1 LTFSALLLVL
11 GSAVLH
17 AGWSAAIKSS
27 RDPLC
32 FNLLQV
38 GAHLLLLTLLLP
50 WIDLREVPP
59 AAWRFLAATGI
70 AHGGY
75 FYWMSRAYEQGD
87 LTLVYP
93 IARSTPAFLP
103 LLAVPLLGDPITP
116 AGAAGIAIVVGGM
129 WLVPIGAGF
138 RWAAFRA
145 PGAGYAYLTLAA
157 TVAYSFCDKG
167 AMVALTRAPWTSPV
181 PRAVFYCLA
190 IGSASAL
197 VFAPL
202 VVRRRGWTTVRAVG
216 RKEAARAAAAALVS
230 LLSYGMILES
240 LRSAPVSYVVAVRQS
255 SVLFALVL
263 GVTWLGERP
272 DRLRLVGAV
281 ATVLG
286 VVLIALA
293 GEAP

>member
-1 LTFSALLLVL
+1 VTFSALLLVL
-11 GSAVLH
+11 GSSVLH

-38 GAHLLLLTLLLP
+38 AADLLLLALVLP
-50 WIDLREVPP
+50 WIDLREVPL
-59 AAWRFLAATGI
+59 AAWRFLAATSV

-75 FYWMSRAYEQGD
+75 FYWMSRAYEHGD

-103 LLAVPLLGDPITP
+103 LLAVPLLGDVISP
-116 AGAAGIAIVVGGM
+116 AGAAGIAVVVGGM
-129 WLVPIGAGF
+129 WLVQIGTGF

-145 PGAGYAYLTLAA
+145 PGAAYAYLTLAA
-157 TVAYSFCDKG
+157 TVAYSLCDKG
-167 AMVALTRAPWTSPV
+167 AMAALAQAPWTSPI

-202 VVRRRGWTTVRAVG
+202 AVRRRGWGSLLAAR
-216 RKEAARAAAAALVS
+216 RSEAARAAAASLVS
-230 LLSYGMILES
+230 LAGYGMILEA

-255 SVLFALVL
+255 SVLFALLL
-263 GVTWLGERP
+263 GVVWLGERP
-272 DRLRLVGAV
+272 DRPRVLGAV
-281 ATVLG
+281 ATVFG
-286 VVLIALA
+286 VLLIAWA
-293 GEAP
+293 GESV